1 MLHVNQEKNTPST
14 ESEPVEVVDA
24 SGRALAVMPASEAH
38 RQSLPHRA
46 ALVLFF
52 DRQGKLLLGRRF
64 RTSSIFPGR
73 WDLTA
78 RGHIR
83 PLEAAL
89 DAAARL
95 AGAEFPGLGG
105 QLARHCDLTPSE
117 HTGFEAVAVFRYPAH
132 GERGH
137 SGREMLAVSDTELA
151 VLIQDFREL
160 IAPSVVHAY
169 ETGVLFRRP

>member
-1 MLHVNQEKNTPST
+1 MNQEKNTPPS

-24 SGRALAVMPASEAH
+24 SGRTLAVMPASEAH

-64 RTSSIFPGR
+64 KTSQVFPGR

-78 RGHIR
+78 RGHVH
-83 PLEAAL
+83 PQEAAL
-89 DAAARL
+89 DAASRL

-105 QLARHCDLTPSE
+105 QLTRHCDIAPSE

-137 SGREMLAVSDTELA
+137 SGREMLAVSEEELA
-151 VLIQDFREL
+151 ALILDFREL
-160 IAPSVVHAY
+160 ISPTVVHAY
-169 ETGVLFRRP
+169 ETGVLFGKP